1 MKPYR
6 VALIQQQTRV
16 IVEPKERNE
25 IIDENLDRIF
35 ELLDWTALRLGDVK
49 LAVFSEYSIIG
60 QYRPRSVDEWL
71 ALAETIPG
79 DVTDQIGRKA
89 KERGCYIVGNLYERD
104 DDWPGRLFNTSFI
117 VDPDGEIILKYRK
130 NNGPNNLNTTYT
142 GPGDVYS
149 EYTERYGEDSMFPVA
164 DTDIGRLGCLT
175 CTDVVFPEMAR
186 CLALRGAE
194 VLIHPTAEPY
204 APEGEAWDVLRRAR
218 AYENLCYFLSVN
230 AGAFV
235 GSNRPTGGYRGM
247 TQVIDYMGHVQSAA
261 NGARRGGGH
270 RHRGYR
276 QPALGTDPHGRLGP
290 RVELPGGAAQRHV
303 RPRVRKGQA
312 LAQRRLERPQAP
324 GHGGDPRRGPQD
336 HRAAG
341 AGRAPGQAGMSR
353 ALSVVSHIQVYK
365 DAHQRGRATQP
376 TAKRTRRFYL

>member
-25 IIDENLDRIF
+25 IIDENLGRIF

-49 LAVFSEYSIIG
+49 LAVFSEYGIIG

-117 VDPDGEIILKYRK
+117 IDPDGQIILKYRK

-142 GPGDVYS
+142 GPGDVYT

-164 DTDIGRLGCLT
+164 DTEIGRLGCLT

-230 AGAFV
+230 CGAFV

-261 NGARRGGGH
+261 NAPGEAVVTGTVDIDNLRWERTRMADSGHVWNFLIELRSDMYAPVYAKAKRWPNDGWSDRKLQDTVETRAEARKIIERLV
-270 RHRGYR
+270 RE
-276 QPALGTDPHGRLGP
+276 GRLVKP
-290 RVELPGGAAQRHV
+290 E
-303 RPRVRKGQA
+303 
-312 LAQRRLERPQAP
+312 
-324 GHGGDPRRGPQD
+324 
-336 HRAAG
+336 
-341 AGRAPGQAGMSR
+341 
-353 ALSVVSHIQVYK
+353 
-365 DAHQRGRATQP
+365 
-376 TAKRTRRFYL
+376 